1 MNQELPIAAYP
12 DEPLYNM
19 KAVTQRTGIP
29 AATLRAWE
37 RRYQVLEPRR
47 TGGNYRLYSERD
59 LAILDWLKAQLDAGL
74 SISRAVALLEHLRAE
89 QAARPVPPPESKRPA
104 QGSPPDPARSLDY
117 LSTQLGRALAALD
130 ETAANAVMAEA
141 SALYPVEAV
150 CAGIITPCMVQI
162 GQDWHDGRIGVVVE
176 HFATAYLMGRLLAL
190 FNALPAGHGPL
201 ALIGCAPGD
210 RHEMGALLVALFLR
224 RRGRNV
230 RYLGADVPLPDLV
243 NAIRDW
249 QPRVVALSATM
260 PDAARNLEGL
270 PALLAESGAASHFV
284 FGGRALSASSHPVVS
299 LRGSVVSDDI
309 HAGVAEIERLLG

>member
-1 MNQELPIAAYP
+1 MNQELRIAAYP

-19 KAVTQRTGIP
+19 KAVTQRAGIP

-47 TGGNYRLYSERD
+47 TAGNYRLYSERD
-59 LAILDWLKAQLDAGL
+59 LAILAWLKAQLDAGL
-74 SISRAVALLEHLRAE
+74 SISRAVALLERLKAE
-89 QAARPVPPPESKRPA
+89 QAAHPDQPEEAPPQA
-104 QGSPPDPARSLDY
+104 PDEQPDVARSPERLAG
-117 LSTQLGRALAALD
+117 QLGRALAAMD
-130 ETAANAVMAEA
+130 EPAANAIMAEA
-141 SALYPVEAV
+141 LALYPVEAV
-150 CAGIITPCMVQI
+150 CADIITPCMAQI
-162 GQDWHDGRIGVVVE
+162 GQDWHAGRTGVVVE
-176 HFATAYLMGRLLAL
+176 HFATSYLLGRLLAL

-243 NAIRDW
+243 SAIRDW
-249 QPRVVALSATM
+249 RPRVVALSATM
-260 PDAARNLEGL
+260 PDAARNLESL
-270 PALLAESGAASHFV
+270 PALLSGAGVACRFV
-284 FGGRALSASSHPVVS
+284 FGGRALSPGSDPVVS
-299 LRGSVVSDDI
+299 LRGSVVSGDI